1 MEKTYDVVVAG
12 ASNAGAMA
20 AMAAAEKGA
29 KVLLIDKMGSSE
41 YLFRSFFAALDSNAQ
56 RRAGIKVDKAK
67 LMNFLTLFYQGNV
80 DERLLWTWANHTDET
95 ANWLED
101 NIMKPHGAVL
111 KTQPDSHYETIVNTA
126 FNTELALATPEDDW
140 AHYGAWMIAK
150 VKELGVTLKYNTKLE
165 ELVTD
170 AGGKVTGIIASDRN
184 SGAKTEYQASKGVI
198 ICTGGYGANV
208 ELMKKWDPLGYKKN
222 VYSDGP
228 RDDGSGILAGLKVGA
243 ARDEEPAEIIFDR
256 GAVPVGTDAED
267 HYVIDFKDN
276 GYFWMGAYPL
286 LKVNLNGERF
296 ENESVPYQ
304 FDTNAAAKQP
314 GYLEAAI
321 WSEETMDHLA
331 QFRTQGC
338 SRLGFPGIY
347 NTEENKAE
355 IQRRIDDG
363 MVQKADT
370 IEELAEKL
378 NLPKDQLSA
387 TVKEFNKMCSQGQD
401 TDLGKEKFRLF
412 PVENGP
418 YYGVIFGGRLLAT
431 LDGLRINTKM
441 EVIDKKGHAIP
452 HLYAAGNA
460 SGGFF
465 WGSYPDRV
473 PGLTCS
479 HAQTFGRL
487 AGQSAAEN

>member
-1 MEKTYDVVVAG
+1 MENIYDVIIAG
-12 ASNAGAMA
+12 ASNSGAMA
-20 AMAAAEKGA
+20 ACAAAEKGA
-29 KVLLIDKMGSSE
+29 KVLLIDKSDSSQ

-56 RRAGIKVDKAK
+56 RRAGIKVDKSK
-67 LMNFLTLFYQGNV
+67 LINFLTLFYQDNV
-80 DERLLWTWANHTDET
+80 DERLLWTWANHADET

-101 NIMKPHGAVL
+101 NILKPNGGILRPQEDA
-111 KTQPDSHYETIVNTA
+111 HYETIVNTA
-126 FNTELALATPEDDW
+126 FNTELAIATPEGGW
-140 AHYGAWMIAK
+140 AHYGEWILDK

-170 AGGKVTGIIASDRN
+170 NSGTVTGVITSDRA
-184 SGAKTEYQASKGVI
+184 SGEKTEYQATKGVI
-198 ICTGGYGANV
+198 ICTGGYGANT

-222 VYSDGP
+222 VYSDSP

-256 GAVPVGTDAED
+256 GAVPVGTNAEE
-267 HYVIDFKDN
+267 HYVIDFKGP
-276 GYFWMGAYPL
+276 GYFWLGAYPL

-296 ENESVPYQ
+296 GNESVPYQ
-304 FDTNAAAKQP
+304 FDINAMSKQP
-314 GYLEAAI
+314 GYLEAQI
-321 WSEETMDHLA
+321 WSAETMDHLA
-331 QFRTQGC
+331 QFDTQGC
-338 SRLGFPGIY
+338 ARLGFPGIY
-347 NTEENKAE
+347 DTEGNKEE

-378 NLPKDQLSA
+378 NLPQDNL
-387 TVKEFNKMCSQGQD
+387 VKTIARYNELCQQGED
-401 TDLGKEKFRLF
+401 TDFGKEKFRLF
-412 PVENGP
+412 PVEHGP
-418 YYGVIFGGRLLAT
+418 YYGVLMGGRLLAT
-431 LDGLRINTKM
+431 LDGLRINPQM
-441 EVIDKKGHAIP
+441 EVIDKMGKPIP

-487 AGQSAAEN
+487 AGQAAAEN

>member
-1 MEKTYDVVVAG
+1 MKDTYDVIVAG

-20 AMAAAEKGA
+20 AMAAAENGA
-29 KVLLIDKMGSSE
+29 KVLLIDKMASSRF
-41 YLFRSFFAALDSNAQ
+41 LFRSFFAALDSNAQ

-67 LMNFLTLFYQGNV
+67 LMNFLTLFFQDNV

-101 NIMKPHGAVL
+101 NILKPNGGIL
-111 KTQPDSHYETIVNTA
+111 KPQVDANYETVVNTA
-126 FNTELALATPEDDW
+126 FNTELAVATPDNDW
-140 AHYGAWMIAK
+140 AHYGDWIMDK
-150 VKELGVTLKYNTKLE
+150 LKELGVTLKYNTKLE
-165 ELVTD
+165 ELITAD
-170 AGGKVTGIIASDRN
+170 DGSVTGIVASDRN
-184 SGAKTEYQASKGVI
+184 SGIKTEFYAKKGVI
-198 ICTGGYGANV
+198 ICTGGYGANT
-208 ELMKKWDPLGYKKN
+208 ELMQKWDPLGYKKN
-222 VYSDGP
+222 VYSDSP
-228 RDDGSGILAGLKVGA
+228 RDDGSGILAGLKAGA

-256 GAVPVGTDAED
+256 GAVHVGTDAEK
-267 HYVIDFKDN
+267 HYVVDYKDP

-296 ENESVPYQ
+296 GNESVPYQ
-304 FDTNAAAKQP
+304 FDINAAAKQP
-314 GYLEAAI
+314 GYLEAEI
-321 WSEETMDHLA
+321 WSGDTMDHLA
-331 QFRTQGC
+331 QFKTQGC

-355 IQRRIDDG
+355 VERRIADG
-363 MVQKADT
+363 MIQKADT
-370 IEELAEKL
+370 IAELAQKL
-378 NLPKDQLSA
+378 NLPGDNLVASVR
-387 TVKEFNKMCSQGQD
+387 TYNKMCDQGID
-401 TDLGKEKFRLF
+401 TDFGKEQFRLF
-412 PVENGP
+412 PIKKGP
-418 YYGVIFGGRLLAT
+418 YYGVIMGGRLLAT

-441 EVIDKKGHAIP
+441 QVINKKGQAIP

-487 AGQSAAEN
+487 AGQFASEN

>member
-1 MEKTYDVVVAG
+1 MENSYDVIVAG

-29 KVLLIDKMGSSE
+29 KVLLIDKSGSSQF
-41 YLFRSFFAALDSNAQ
+41 LFRSFFAALDSNAQ

-101 NIMKPHGAVL
+101 NIMKPHNAVL
-111 KTQPDSHYETIVNTA
+111 RVQPDANYETIVNTA
-126 FNTELALATPEDDW
+126 FNTELALTTPDNDW
-140 AHYGAWMIAK
+140 AHYGEWMIDK

-170 AGGKVTGIIASDRN
+170 DSGKVTGVITSDRA
-184 SGAKTEYQASKGVI
+184 SGAKTEYAATKGVI
-198 ICTGGYGANV
+198 ICTGGYGGNP
-208 ELMKKWDPLGYKKN
+208 ELMQKWDPLGYKKN

-256 GAVPVGTDAED
+256 GAVKVGTKAEE
-267 HYVIDFKDN
+267 HYLIDFKGQ

-314 GYLEAAI
+314 GYLEAEI

-331 QFRTQGC
+331 QFHTQGC

-378 NLPKDQLSA
+378 HMPKDNLVHS
-387 TVKEFNKMCSQGQD
+387 VERYNEMCKKGED
-401 TDLGKEKFRLF
+401 TDLGKEQFRLF
-412 PVENGP
+412 PVEHGP
-418 YYGVIFGGRLLAT
+418 YYGVVYGGRLLAT

-441 EVIDKKGHAIP
+441 QVIDKNGKPIP
-452 HLYAAGNA
+452 HLFAAGNC

-487 AGQSAAEN
+487 AGQYAAEN